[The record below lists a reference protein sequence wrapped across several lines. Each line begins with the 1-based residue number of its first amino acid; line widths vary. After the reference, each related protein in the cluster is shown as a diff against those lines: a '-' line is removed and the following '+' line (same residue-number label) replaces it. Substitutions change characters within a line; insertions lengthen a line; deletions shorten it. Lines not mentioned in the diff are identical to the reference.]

1 MKASLPLFILCF
13 FATTYTFGQK
23 LEVGVQLNSGVS
35 CFGGESAASETRLIY
50 YPNYPGPKG
59 ITEKSYGSK
68 LSATYG
74 ISAQVQQ
81 VFSSNFL
88 VGAQAGVESL
98 RSNVNINRVEEY
110 RNNSLRV
117 FEAEG
122 STERRYDLINVAPYV
137 GRRVN
142 AGAFD
147 VDVTLGTD
155 LGLAFHAEE
164 NAKATYA
171 NGEEAS
177 SKYELSTSKLDV
189 RPRIGAAAYYHSFG
203 LSLSYAHGL
212 TNYMQNYDGAN
223 PEVYMRVLRVGLIY
237 KIK

>member
-1 MKASLPLFILCF
+1 MKTSLPLFIICL
-13 FATTYTFGQK
+13 FAATYTYGQK
-23 LEVGVQLNSGVS
+23 LEVGVQLNSGFS
-35 CFGGESAASETRLIY
+35 RFGGEAAASETKFIY
-50 YPNYPGPKG
+50 YPTHPGPKG
-59 ITEKSYGSK
+59 ITEKSYGSR

-74 ISAQVQQ
+74 VLAQVQQ
-81 VFSSNFL
+81 VFSNNFL

-98 RSNVNINRVEEY
+98 RSSVDINRVEEY
-110 RNNSLRV
+110 RNNALRV

-122 STERRYDLINVAPYV
+122 STKRRYDLINVAPYV
-137 GRRVN
+137 GRRIN

-155 LGLAFHAEE
+155 LGLAFYAEE

-177 SKYELSTSKLDV
+177 SKYELSTPKVDI
-189 RPRIGAAAYYHSFG
+189 RPRVGATAYYNSFG